1 MQLHLQMSFRSN
13 PKEYNHLK
21 ENSYYIK
28 DFNRGTL
35 DFKKF
40 TENMKTLYKERVTD
54 KINNVVENIDLI
66 SSVLNVLK

>member
-1 MQLHLQMSFRSN
+1 MQLHLQMSFRN
-13 PKEYNHLK
+13 NQKEYMHLK

-35 DFKKF
+35 DFKTF

>member
-1 MQLHLQMSFRSN
+1 MQLYYQLSFRNSQ
-13 PKEYNHLK
+13 KDYIHLK

-28 DFNRGTL
+28 DFNRGTIDL
-35 DFKKF
+35 KKF
-40 TENMKTLYKERVTD
+40 QENMKIVYKERMTD

>member
-1 MQLHLQMSFRSN
+1 MQLHLQMAFKNNS
-13 PKEYNHLK
+13 KEYNHLK

-28 DFNRGTL
+28 YFNRGTI
-35 DFKKF
+35 DFKTF